1 MESILLFF
9 STPIKHTSKM
19 LYMGSQLTVNGT
31 FFLERNIIVQSS
43 FSWKKNIEKK
53 IYLEV
58 I

>member
-1 MESILLFF
+1 MESVLLFF
-9 STPIKHTSKM
+9 STPIKYTSKM
-19 LYMGSQLTVNGT
+19 LYMGSQLIVNGM

-43 FSWKKNIEKK
+43 FLWKKAIEKK